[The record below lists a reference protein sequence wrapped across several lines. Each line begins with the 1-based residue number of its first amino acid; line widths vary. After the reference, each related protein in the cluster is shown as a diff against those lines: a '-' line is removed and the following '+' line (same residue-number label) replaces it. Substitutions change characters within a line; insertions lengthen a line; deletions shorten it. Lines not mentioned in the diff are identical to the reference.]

1 MNNQQINWDNLRIF
15 LAVARSQSALE
26 ASSHLDMDHSTIT
39 RRLHR
44 LEKEIGSKL
53 FDRNHQ
59 GHRLTPTGHRL
70 LESVELIEGALSAV
84 DAEIGGDNQLLNGQV
99 RLGATEGFGSF
110 FLAPQLANFCSKH
123 PSLTVDLL
131 PVPRF
136 VNLSKHE
143 ADLAISIERPKSGA
157 YVICKL
163 TDYRLQLY
171 ATREYLERNPTIS
184 TLSDLQMHRFI
195 GYVDELIFSTEL
207 QYLSKLAPQ
216 TPARLR
222 STSISAQFFAARQGH
237 ALAVLPCFIA
247 NTCPELVPVLPADV
261 ELIRTFWL
269 IAPSERR
276 EIARVRAVW
285 DFIRQSVE
293 VNRGFLMGETEKM
306 VFGADSSAVTPTHL
320 RP

>member
-1 MNNQQINWDNLRIF
+1 MNNQKINWDNLRVF

-70 LESVELIEGALSAV
+70 MESVERIEGVLSEV

-99 RLGATEGFGSF
+99 RVGATEGFGSF
-110 FLAPQLANFCSKH
+110 FLAPRLANFCSKH

-171 ATREYLERNPTIS
+171 ATREYLERSPTIS
-184 TLSDLQMHRFI
+184 TVSDLQVHRFI

-207 QYLSKLAPQ
+207 HYLSKLAPQ
-216 TPARLR
+216 SPARFR
-222 STSISAQFFAARQGH
+222 STSITAQLFAAQQGH
-237 ALAVLPCFIA
+237 ALAVLPSFIA
-247 NTCPELVPVLPADV
+247 NSCAELLPVLPADV

-293 VNRGFLMGETEKM
+293 VNRRFLMGETDQM
-306 VFGADSSAVTPTHL
+306 VCDAESSTASIGRL